1 MQSASSSSMSSPPPA
16 SSSSAASPLS
26 RICESE
32 ISQDEAQG
40 RERVDAF
47 LSRRPHLDDFVS
59 PKQSEAHS
67 DEDVTTASEG
77 TPLRVRSQS
86 APYKS
91 STRAPAPYV
100 RNIGSG
106 PTWQAA
112 AGIPTRPEPVPTTR
126 PPQPRISPR
135 TFLGDASNVPAGFAA
150 MDAIDNYH
158 VYDPCTELSRAQV
171 IQMSNPPASPPQRVN
186 EFLTSVP
193 ASSRLKF
200 EEDIGFLEPGT
211 ELLPPLASEPE
222 AVAKPW
228 YRGHKEGLFGM
239 ISDEWTRLCVHP
251 TRDSDSD

>member
-1 MQSASSSSMSSPPPA
+1 MQSASSSSSMSSPPPA

-59 PKQSEAHS
+59 PKQSESHS

-77 TPLRVRSQS
+77 TPLRVRSQLS
-86 APYKS
+86 APYKSS

-112 AGIPTRPEPVPTTR
+112 AGIPTRPELVPTTR
-126 PPQPRISPR
+126 PPQPRV
-135 TFLGDASNVPAGFAA
+135 FL
-150 MDAIDNYH
+150 
-158 VYDPCTELSRAQV
+158 
-171 IQMSNPPASPPQRVN
+171 
-186 EFLTSVP
+186 FLC
-193 ASSRLKF
+193 LNQNQ
-200 EEDIGFLEPGT
+200 
-211 ELLPPLASEPE
+211 
-222 AVAKPW
+222 
-228 YRGHKEGLFGM
+228 
-239 ISDEWTRLCVHP
+239 
-251 TRDSDSD
+251 